1 MARRLRGMDE
11 GSFPKPVLIYDGDC
25 AFCTRSVN
33 VLKRLPIDAE
43 VTAYQ
48 FTDLELYGTTEDRA
62 THEVLWVD
70 PTGRIHGGAQ
80 AVARLLISAGGIYAA
95 AGWMLRTPPVRWI
108 AAGVYRLIANNRQR
122 MPGGTAACALPPAAR
137 GSVSG

>member
-1 MARRLRGMDE
+1 MNE
-11 GSFPKPVLIYDGDC
+11 GSFPKPILIFDGDC
-25 AFCTRSVN
+25 GFCTRSVN
-33 VLKRLPIDAE
+33 VLKRLPIHAE

-48 FTDLELYGTTEDRA
+48 FTDLELYGTTPERA
-62 THEVLWVD
+62 NHELLLVD

-80 AVARLLISAGGIYAA
+80 AVARLLLTAGGIYTA
-95 AGWMLRTPPVRWI
+95 AGWALRTPPIRWI

-122 MPGGTAACALPPAAR
+122 MPGGTAACALPPAR

>member
-1 MARRLRGMDE
+1 MNE
-11 GSFPKPVLIYDGDC
+11 GSFPKPVLIFDGDC

-33 VLKRLPIDAE
+33 VFKRLPIDAE

-48 FTDLELYGTTEDRA
+48 FTNLELYGTTEERA

-70 PTGRIHGGAQ
+70 PTGRIYGGAQ
-80 AVARLLISAGGIYAA
+80 AIARLLVSAGGVYAA
-95 AGWMLRTPPVRWI
+95 AGWALRTPPIRWI
-108 AAGVYRLIANNRQR
+108 AAAGYRLIANNRQR

-137 GSVSG
+137 SGVSG